1 MKHIHTFESFLNEA
15 NKTGEKITLKGFTDI
30 DHTRLV
36 KWMSS
41 EFGPMKYNP
50 GMEWVGGHL
59 TKGGDF
65 TLDVSDWNE
74 RDLKDLKA
82 YLSSQ
87 NHVFESFVNEAYK
100 PVPAT
105 MKISGKFIVKVGL
118 EQNDT
123 ILIAG
128 FERNDDTTDS
138 LYMMDS
144 DDDKKAKWGSFIVKN
159 SDMPNI
165 SKGKDVWGRTSKGNL
180 PVKLT
185 RIGDL

>member
-1 MKHIHTFESFLNEA
+1 MKHIHTF
-15 NKTGEKITLKGFTDI
+15 T
-30 DHTRLV
+30 
-36 KWMSS
+36 
-41 EFGPMKYNP
+41 
-50 GMEWVGGHL
+50 
-59 TKGGDF
+59 
-65 TLDVSDWNE
+65 
-74 RDLKDLKA
+74 
-82 YLSSQ
+82 
-87 NHVFESFVNEAYK
+87 SFVNESVDEAYK
-100 PVPAT
+100 QVPAT
-105 MKISGKFIVKVGL
+105 MKISGKFVIKVGT

-165 SKGKDVWGRTSKGNL
+165 SKGKDVWGKTSKGNL
-180 PVKLT
+180 PVKLI

>member
-1 MKHIHTFESFLNEA
+1 MKH
-15 NKTGEKITLKGFTDI
+15 
-30 DHTRLV
+30 V
-36 KWMSS
+36 KLY
-41 EFGPMKYNP
+41 E
-50 GMEWVGGHL
+50 
-59 TKGGDF
+59 DF
-65 TLDVSDWNE
+65 I
-74 RDLKDLKA
+74 A
-82 YLSSQ
+82 
-87 NHVFESFVNEAYK
+87 EAYK
-100 PVPAT
+100 QVPYN
-105 MKISGKFIVKVGL
+105 MKISGKFVIKVGT

-165 SKGKDVWGRTSKGNL
+165 SKGKDVWGKTSKGNL